1 MQPFRDVSRF
11 GFAVFKA
18 ILNQFVSGGPNVSLS
33 NYQFFLIYSSN
44 TLSHESL
51 ARMYQ
56 LASDSAE
63 RVGKTNEM
71 IEFRHL
77 AIEANNAAIQK
88 P

>member
-1 MQPFRDVSRF
+1 
-11 GFAVFKA
+11 
-18 ILNQFVSGGPNVSLS
+18 
-33 NYQFFLIYSSN
+33 
-44 TLSHESL
+44 
-51 ARMYQ
+51 MYQ